1 MLYKGMFS
9 LFVVPQP
16 NPAQPKLNPN
26 NPPEVQTLTP
36 FIFIYRIGLL
46 LPMIVIVSHFTNWH
60 LTFGF
65 VSEVSKL

>member
-16 NPAQPKLNPN
+16 SPAQAQPQQP
-26 NPPEVQTLTP
+26 PPEVQTLTP